1 MLFIHLRSLNTVLY
15 EGYRFLISS
24 CETYTRENSV
34 GEVLSSLTAI
44 AEQSEQNKNCIRRWK
59 IPKVK
64 SLLNMAELTKCE
76 LSQNMKCVA
85 ILFGFQHMTH
95 MGSFNLDKSFI

>member
-15 EGYRFLISS
+15 EGCRFLILS

-44 AEQSEQNKNCIRRWK
+44 AEQSEQNKNCFK
-59 IPKVK
+59 DGKYQK
-64 SLLNMAELTKCE
+64 
-76 LSQNMKCVA
+76 
-85 ILFGFQHMTH
+85 
-95 MGSFNLDKSFI
+95 